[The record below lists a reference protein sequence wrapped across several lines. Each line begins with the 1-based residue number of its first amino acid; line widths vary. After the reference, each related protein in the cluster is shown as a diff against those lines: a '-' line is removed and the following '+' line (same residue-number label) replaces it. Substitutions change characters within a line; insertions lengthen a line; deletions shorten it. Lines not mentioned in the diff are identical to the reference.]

1 MRRRARTLARA
12 TARDLPSL
20 AQLSKTTGCVWGLT
34 RDDIAGEG
42 SDRVHRC
49 HVRLGRRGRDPGAHR
64 RALRCWRQPRLHS
77 AGEPRRQLRRAR
89 LGNPGGPQAMN
100 DFTGKRVLV
109 TGSAGVAG
117 RAVASAF
124 QAAGATV
131 TGVDIV
137 DDEAPWRTIV
147 ADLIDPEGAA
157 SAVAQAGVIDV
168 LANIAGGFTMGD
180 DIVGTTD
187 DTWDFMMNL
196 NARTALNMCRA
207 ARAGYGPLTAQAR
220 SSTSAHA
227 GRCAAPRRWGP
238 ISRPKS
244 VVIRVTETLSD
255 ELKRKGIN
263 VNCILPSII
272 DTPRNRAD
280 MPRAKFAEWVSPE
293 AICRRRF
300 VPGIAGRRRHSWRL
314 DSGGRAVLGGL
325 GHRRLLGACSDDVI
339 HEAGDARLPGISGV
353 RWLPEKP
360 RRGQLV
366 AEPQDRGG
374 RILRRSLSDHCV

>member
-1 MRRRARTLARA
+1 
-12 TARDLPSL
+12 
-20 AQLSKTTGCVWGLT
+20 
-34 RDDIAGEG
+34 
-42 SDRVHRC
+42 
-49 HVRLGRRGRDPGAHR
+49 
-64 RALRCWRQPRLHS
+64 
-77 AGEPRRQLRRAR
+77 
-89 LGNPGGPQAMN
+89 MN

-137 DDEAPWRTIV
+137 DDEAPWPTIV

-207 ARAGYGPLTAQAR
+207 AVPGMVSSGTGKIVNIGAR
-220 SSTSAHA
+220 GALR
-227 GRCAAPRRWGP
+227 GAAAMGAY
-238 ISRPKS
+238 IASKS
-244 VVIRVTETLSD
+244 VVIRLTETLSD

-293 AICRRRF
+293 AIAD
-300 VPGIAGRRRHSWRL
+300 V
-314 DSGGRAVLGGL
+314 VLFLASPAADAIHGASIPVEGL
-325 GHRRLLGACSDDVI
+325 S
-339 HEAGDARLPGISGV
+339 
-353 RWLPEKP
+353 
-360 RRGQLV
+360 
-366 AEPQDRGG
+366 
-374 RILRRSLSDHCV
+374 

>member
-1 MRRRARTLARA
+1 
-12 TARDLPSL
+12 
-20 AQLSKTTGCVWGLT
+20 
-34 RDDIAGEG
+34 
-42 SDRVHRC
+42 
-49 HVRLGRRGRDPGAHR
+49 
-64 RALRCWRQPRLHS
+64 
-77 AGEPRRQLRRAR
+77 
-89 LGNPGGPQAMN
+89 MN

-137 DDEAPWRTIV
+137 DDEAPWPTIV
-147 ADLIDPEGAA
+147 ADLIDPDGAA

-207 ARAGYGPLTAQAR
+207 AVPGMVASGRGKIVNVGAR
-220 SSTSAHA
+220 GALR
-227 GRCAAPRRWGP
+227 GAAAMGAY
-238 ISRPKS
+238 IASKS
-244 VVIRVTETLSD
+244 VVIRLTETLSD

-280 MPRAKFAEWVSPE
+280 MPKAKFAEWVSPE
-293 AICRRRF
+293 AIAD
-300 VPGIAGRRRHSWRL
+300 V
-314 DSGGRAVLGGL
+314 VLFLASPAADAIHGASIPVEGL
-325 GHRRLLGACSDDVI
+325 S
-339 HEAGDARLPGISGV
+339 
-353 RWLPEKP
+353 
-360 RRGQLV
+360 
-366 AEPQDRGG
+366 
-374 RILRRSLSDHCV
+374 